1 MYRLIIDNLYEE
13 LSRSSS
19 VANTSVHDIERAYT
33 TIINEFQE
41 QRDQLMRRIYHVKKN
56 IQQ

>member
-1 MYRLIIDNLYEE
+1 MNLDALQEE

-19 VANTSVHDIERAYT
+19 VATNAVHNIEQTYMN
-33 TIINEFQE
+33 IIHEFQE
-41 QRDQLMRRIYHVKKN
+41 QRDQLLRRIHHAKNN